1 MLALAAFLSASLLAG
16 VAEATVQTIEAT
28 GVYIMGDNDSPKIA
42 RDAARQEAM
51 RSAVEQAGV
60 YVESY
65 SKTQNMEL
73 TEDEVRTIS
82 GAVIKVTKEEA
93 IPELKGTTLKYTV
106 NLTAEVDTDT
116 IHLQE
121 MVEKKTELEKLQQ
134 ERDALKKQNEE
145 LLEKYEKAQGKEKQQ
160 IGTQLEASYDQAK
173 IFDETVSEIQRGTF
187 PKAIQTIGPV
197 IDDRDAS
204 GNPLAYAHYLR
215 GRAYYGMNRM
225 SEALDDFNA
234 AERTPHDDTYPVWRS
249 KQYRG
254 LIYYD
259 WHRYDDAIAELEA
272 AYAVSGRQDEAIR
285 DDLIKARQ
293 AAERAKRQQEH
304 PAEPAPAPAPSGNPG
319 GQKGVDWTK
328 VITDIIIHS
337 IDKG

>member
-1 MLALAAFLSASLLAG
+1 MLALAALLSASLLAG

-173 IFDETVSEIQRGTF
+173 IFDETVSEIQRGAF

-234 AERTPHDDTYPVWRS
+234 AERTTHDDTYPVWRS

-272 AYAVSGRQDEAIR
+272 AYAASGRQDEAIR

-293 AAERAKRQQEH
+293 AADREKRQQER
-304 PAEPAPAPAPSGNPG
+304 PAEPAPAPSGNPG